1 MTNVADR
8 PFTVG
13 MAAAFLGCS
22 HAHVKNL
29 CARGQLRH
37 FRIGRLIRIPAAAL
51 DGFAAQIPG
60 GRYAPKPKRQRRIK
74 PLSRINEIRKS
85 LPKTARDESG
95 FVYFIQAESG
105 GLIKIGTALDP
116 LVRLVNLQS
125 GSPLRLV
132 VLGCLRGGR
141 TLERALHREFANHHR
156 HFEWFEANA
165 AIVEFIAEALAAE
178 GIPRAEYEKPVLYR
192 SASVRRLA
200 ERSDG

>member
-1 MTNVADR
+1 MTQADR
-8 PFTVG
+8 PPTVV
-13 MAAAFLGCS
+13 MAAHFLGCS
-22 HAHVKNL
+22 PAHIRNL
-29 CARGQLRH
+29 CRDGKLRH
-37 FRIGRLIRIPAAAL
+37 FRLGRLIRITAAAM
-51 DGFAAQIPG
+51 GEFAAQIPG
-60 GRYAPKPKRQRRIK
+60 GRYAPKPKRQRHLK
-74 PLSRINEIRKS
+74 PLSRIEEIRKS
-85 LPKTARDESG
+85 LPKAARVEPG

-105 GLIKIGTALDP
+105 GLIKVGTALDP

-141 TLERALHREFANHHR
+141 TLERALHREFADHRR

-165 AIVEFIAEALAAE
+165 AIVEFIAEALAAD
-178 GIPRAEYEKPVLYR
+178 GVPRAEYEKPVLYR